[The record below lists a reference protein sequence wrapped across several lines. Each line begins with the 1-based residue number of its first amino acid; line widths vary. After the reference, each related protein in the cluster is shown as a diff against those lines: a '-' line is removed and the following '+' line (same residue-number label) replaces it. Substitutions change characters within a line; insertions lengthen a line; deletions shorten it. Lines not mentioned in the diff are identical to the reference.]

1 MQIWWRLK
9 TFVNHRI
16 RNASKGITLALCFD
30 VVDLISIGVDLGRGL
45 GFYQEEETPEMKITH
60 SIQMHRCANKH
71 DDMTCLGVQ
80 K

>member
-30 VVDLISIGVDLGRGL
+30 IVDLIRFGVDLGRGL
-45 GFYQEEETPEMKITH
+45 GFYREEETPEKKQH
-60 SIQMHRCANKH
+60 IQIMHRCTIKH
-71 DDMTCLGVQ
+71 DDMTS
-80 K
+80 

>member
-9 TFVNHRI
+9 TFVKHRI

-45 GFYQEEETPEMKITH
+45 GFYREEETPKRENNTFNTNAL
-60 SIQMHRCANKH
+60 MHNQA
-71 DDMTCLGVQ
+71 
-80 K
+80 